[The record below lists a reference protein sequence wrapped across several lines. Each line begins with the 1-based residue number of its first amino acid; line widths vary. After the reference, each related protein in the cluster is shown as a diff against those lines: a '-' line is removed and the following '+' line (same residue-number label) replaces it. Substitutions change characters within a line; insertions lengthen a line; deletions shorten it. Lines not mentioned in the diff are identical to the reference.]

1 MTQPWAPD
9 NVSAESPHVRCPS
22 EPLRKGTGTVCQG
35 TILAVRGPLPYCAN
49 TLPCLRAKPK
59 TASLLAKWTE
69 EGQHVPGLGNWG

>member
-1 MTQPWAPD
+1 M
-9 NVSAESPHVRCPS
+9 
-22 EPLRKGTGTVCQG
+22 CQS
-35 TILAVRGPLPYCAN
+35 TILAVRGPLPYYAN